1 MTEAFGDRTSYAAP
15 VRLAEL
21 EYIQQQRQAA
31 RLVCAANAI
40 GRTRVEQRA
49 DLAELL
55 AMLGLY
61 PADDPTAEASSSF
74 SSVFPVTPFS

>member
-1 MTEAFGDRTSYAAP
+1 VADTFGDRTAYTGP
-15 VRLAEL
+15 IRLTEL
-21 EYIQQQRQAA
+21 DKTLQQRQAA

-40 GRTRVEQRA
+40 GRTKGQRRT

-61 PADDPTAEASSSF
+61 PVDDPTSATGPT
-74 SSVFPVTPFS
+74 FPVAPFS